1 MPRWRWISGTSAA
14 KPPRFAPEENVVSCD
29 EASTTTRASSSS
41 RAAWNAAIS
50 SVSSSLE
57 SALRLSGW
65 FSVIVATWSFTP

>member
-14 KPPRFAPEENVVSCD
+14 KPARFAPDEKVVSCD
-29 EASTTTRASSSS
+29 EVRTATRASSSS
-41 RAAWNAAIS
+41 RADSNAAIS

-65 FSVIVATWSFTP
+65 FSVIVATWSFTS